1 MSGGSVV
8 TPRPG
13 SVSKSRLPVPEGGVP
28 GSFPVFCPRA
38 PEGRRASP
46 ITTVVGVS
54 VVLGHR
60 KVCQLTGR
68 VAALVA
74 DRPGWKSRQ
83 ISCVTSA
90 SDFAFLNLFPSLPNG
105 WS

>member
-8 TPRPG
+8 TPHPG

-28 GSFPVFCPRA
+28 WSFPVFCPHT
-38 PEGRRASP
+38 PERCHASP
-46 ITTVVGVS
+46 VTTVVGVS
-54 VVLGHR
+54 VVLGHW

-74 DRPGWKSRQ
+74 DRPGWKSQQ

-90 SDFAFLNLFPSLPNG
+90 SDFAFLNLFPSLQNG